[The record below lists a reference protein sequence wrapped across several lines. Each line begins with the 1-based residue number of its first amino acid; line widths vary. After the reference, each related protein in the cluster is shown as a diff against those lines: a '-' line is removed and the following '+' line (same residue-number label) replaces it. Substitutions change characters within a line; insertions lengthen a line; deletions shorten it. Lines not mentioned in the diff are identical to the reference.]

1 MNLVSYEYIASQ
13 ATLHGVLVPSEF
25 AGAAESLD
33 RSLLFNPWS
42 TVDFAEKIHSTLVMD
57 AVERKAR

>member
-1 MNLVSYEYIASQ
+1 MNLVSCEYIASQ
-13 ATLHGVLVPSEF
+13 ATLRGVLVLSEF